1 MIFYTVGTQLPFDR
15 LTKMIDKFAET
26 SDIEIFGQIGNTD
39 YKPKNFEYCKQLEV
53 ADFERKF
60 DSASIII
67 SHAGMGTILQS
78 LVKGKKIAITA
89 RLSKYNEHRNDH
101 QLATLKRFIDFDGV
115 YEINKLED
123 IQNIV
128 TNAESHDNS
137 NLSQWA
143 PTDMIENLKALLSDL

>member
-78 LVKGKKIAITA
+78 LVKP
-89 RLSKYNEHRNDH
+89 D
-101 QLATLKRFIDFDGV
+101 
-115 YEINKLED
+115 
-123 IQNIV
+123 
-128 TNAESHDNS
+128 
-137 NLSQWA
+137 
-143 PTDMIENLKALLSDL
+143 LLI